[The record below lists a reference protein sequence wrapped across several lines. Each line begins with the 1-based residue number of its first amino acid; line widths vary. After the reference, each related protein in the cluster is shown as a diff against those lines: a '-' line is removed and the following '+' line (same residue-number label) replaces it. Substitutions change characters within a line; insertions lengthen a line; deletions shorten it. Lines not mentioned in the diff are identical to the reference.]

1 LESMKRGLNRYD
13 ALLDAAHKR
22 ARPIVMTSV
31 AMGAGMLP
39 VASGLG
45 ADAAFRQPMAVAVI
59 GGLIS
64 STLLSLLYVPVV
76 FTVVDD
82 VRGWMLKRMAH
93 RFAAQRG
100 DVAEQA
106 GE

>member
-1 LESMKRGLNRYD
+1 M
-13 ALLDAAHKR
+13 
-22 ARPIVMTSV
+22 
-31 AMGAGMLP
+31 
-39 VASGLG
+39 ASGLG

-59 GGLIS
+59 GGLIT

-82 VRGWMLKRMAH
+82 VRGWALRRVAH

-100 DVAEQA
+100 ETVEQP